1 MSGGVICKD
10 GEKHTARGAVWGAR
24 GDEAGDG
31 HLWDQGD
38 SGTLWETFQKAG
50 MVTLELGR
58 RWGMGT

>member
-1 MSGGVICKD
+1 MG
-10 GEKHTARGAVWGAR
+10 TR

-31 HLWDQGD
+31 HVWDRGA

-58 RWGMGT
+58 RRGMGT

>member
-1 MSGGVICKD
+1 MQGW
-10 GEKHTARGAVWGAR
+10 GETHSPRGRLGAR

-31 HLWDQGD
+31 HVWDRGA

-58 RWGMGT
+58 RRGMGT